1 MVLLSEQR
9 VNTLEI
15 VKFATWASM
24 SVLRISKI
32 SFVRELFGRGVYILC
47 GGVSSSS
54 STFRTFALLWVG
66 RGFKAKAAYFL
77 LSWTCCVHGH
87 DHAPC
92 SILHVSSTGLEW
104 VTTPYHL
111 ATSITTNTTSV
122 WCCCLFLAL
131 FAVLN
136 GCWTT
141 DGRTE
146 RQTDR
151 QMDEHSGRT
160 FQYVTARICGELQN
174 TLNSMSNVGVCPL
187 VRCGRLTQF
196 SFIGKVD
203 VFLYFFCLLFIATIF
218 RVLLPLRF
226 CFRCESLIFISLLC
240 HQSSE

>member
-1 MVLLSEQR
+1 
-9 VNTLEI
+9 
-15 VKFATWASM
+15 M

-32 SFVRELFGRGVYILC
+32 SFVRELFRRGVSILC
-47 GGVSSSS
+47 GEVASSS

-87 DHAPC
+87 DHAPY

-122 WCCCLFLAL
+122 WCCCLFLSL

-146 RQTDR
+146 RQTRWTFRTDIPICNR
-151 QMDEHSGRT
+151 ANVWGVTKHS
-160 FQYVTARICGELQN
+160 ELDVQCWGLS
-174 TLNSMSNVGVCPL
+174 TCPL
-187 VRCGRLTQF
+187 WSLDT
-196 SFIGKVD
+196 
-203 VFLYFFCLLFIATIF
+203 VFFYRKSRRFLVFF
-218 RVLLPLRF
+218 R
-226 CFRCESLIFISLLC
+226 
-240 HQSSE
+240 